1 MPGERRL
8 DHRAVQRLGRG
19 STVSIPIETLLLL
32 RSLKETTNEA
42 ERKAIRVALLDVFH
56 ESRSS
61 EERDAI
67 TEALLDV

>member
-1 MPGERRL
+1 MRL
-8 DHRAVQRLGRG
+8 RPRG
-19 STVSIPIETLLLL
+19 TLSIPIETLLLL
-32 RSLKETTNEA
+32 RRLKESTDEA